1 MYVALSDYE
10 KETNSSF
17 DRAADSASIFT
28 YWRMHGWNGI
38 VQPFWALLILV
49 LVREP
54 SWPSPAESR
63 MQRNQNWKEDRR
75 MKLARIIAP
84 FSLSAV
90 LFVLSY
96 LSVKDIN
103 SGFYSILLL
112 VIGIALA
119 IVGSAAVFSD
129 K

>member
-1 MYVALSDYE
+1 
-10 KETNSSF
+10 
-17 DRAADSASIFT
+17 
-28 YWRMHGWNGI
+28 
-38 VQPFWALLILV
+38 
-49 LVREP
+49 
-54 SWPSPAESR
+54 
-63 MQRNQNWKEDRR
+63 

-96 LSVKDIN
+96 LSVKDLN
-103 SGFYSILLL
+103 EGFYSILLL
-112 VIGIALA
+112 IIGIALA

>member
-1 MYVALSDYE
+1 
-10 KETNSSF
+10 
-17 DRAADSASIFT
+17 
-28 YWRMHGWNGI
+28 
-38 VQPFWALLILV
+38 
-49 LVREP
+49 
-54 SWPSPAESR
+54 
-63 MQRNQNWKEDRR
+63 

-96 LSVKDIN
+96 LSVRDMDQ
-103 SGFYSILLL
+103 GFYSILLL

-119 IVGSAAVFSD
+119 IVGSAAIFSD

>member
-1 MYVALSDYE
+1 
-10 KETNSSF
+10 
-17 DRAADSASIFT
+17 
-28 YWRMHGWNGI
+28 
-38 VQPFWALLILV
+38 
-49 LVREP
+49 
-54 SWPSPAESR
+54 
-63 MQRNQNWKEDRR
+63 
-75 MKLARIIAP
+75 MKLARIVAP

-96 LSVKDIN
+96 LSVRDMN
-103 SGFYSILLL
+103 EGFYSILLL

>member
-1 MYVALSDYE
+1 
-10 KETNSSF
+10 
-17 DRAADSASIFT
+17 
-28 YWRMHGWNGI
+28 
-38 VQPFWALLILV
+38 
-49 LVREP
+49 
-54 SWPSPAESR
+54 
-63 MQRNQNWKEDRR
+63 

-84 FSLSAV
+84 FGLSTV

-96 LSVKDIN
+96 LSSLDPR
-103 SGFYSILLL
+103 SGYFPIVLL